1 MFNTIKNDFN
11 KEFPKAWI
19 FLKLIIS
26 ILVVIIIIIIL
37 NPIVVIDAWN
47 RWVVFSKFW
56 WVKKDVLWEW
66 IHLRIPLIESV
77 IQMNV
82 RTQKIVF
89 TNDPEKYP
97 DIQNVRARLDSASS
111 DLQDVFVD
119 TIITFSLSKEQ
130 VSKVYQEVWL
140 DYESKKV
147 IPLII
152 NSIKTH
158 TAKYKVSE
166 ILTNREKI
174 KTAVEEELSKEFSKQ
189 WIILEWVSLADFN
202 FNSEFK
208 KSIEEKQIAEQK
220 MEKEK
225 YELER
230 IAIQA
235 QQKVKEAEADAEARI
250 KKAEW
255 EKKAKVLEWEWIEEY
270 NKLIKLELSD
280 WVLNYKKLENELNAI
295 EKRDWKYPNYYMW
308 WDSQAIPLINIW
320 NNQ

>member
-1 MFNTIKNDFN
+1 MFKEIK
-11 KEFPKAWI
+11 KELPKIWLS
-19 FLKLIIS
+19 FKLLIGLFVL
-26 ILVVIIIIIIL
+26 ILWIIIL

-56 WVKKDVLWEW
+56 WVKSEALWEW
-66 IHLRIPLIESV
+66 IHLRIPLVESI
-77 IQMNV
+77 IQMDV
-82 RTQKIVF
+82 RTQKILF
-89 TNDPEKYP
+89 TNNPEKYP
-97 DIQNVRARLDSASS
+97 DIKNVRARLDSASS
-111 DLQDVFVD
+111 DLQDVYVD
-119 TIITFSLSKEQ
+119 TIVTFSLSKDQ
-130 VSKVYQEVWL
+130 VSRVYQDVWL
-140 DYESKKV
+140 DYQSKKV

-174 KTAVEEELSKEFSKQ
+174 KTAVEAELSAEFAKQ
-189 WIILEWVSLADFN
+189 WILLEWVSLSDFN
-202 FNSEFK
+202 FNAEFK

-250 KKAEW
+250 KRAEW
-255 EKKAKVLEWEWIEEY
+255 EKKAKVLEWEWIKEY
-270 NKLIKLELSD
+270 NTLIKLELSAD
-280 WVLNYKKLENELNAI
+280 VLDYKKLENELKAI
-295 EKRDWKYPNYYMW
+295 EKWTWGYPTYYMW
-308 WDSQAIPLINIW
+308 WEWWAIPLINIW
-320 NNQ
+320 NK

>member
-1 MFNTIKNDFN
+1 MLNTIKNDFN

-19 FLKLIIS
+19 FLKIIIS
-26 ILVVIIIIIIL
+26 LVIIIVIIVIL

-56 WVKKDVLWEW
+56 WVKQNVLWEW
-66 IHLRIPLIESV
+66 IHLRIPLIESI

-82 RTQKIVF
+82 RTQKILF
-89 TNDPEKYP
+89 TNNPEKYP
-97 DIQNVRARLDSASS
+97 DIKNVRARLDSASS
-111 DLQDVFVD
+111 DLQDVYVD
-119 TIITFSLSKEQ
+119 TIVTFSLSKDQ
-130 VSKVYQEVWL
+130 VSRVYQDVWL

-220 MEKEK
+220 IEKEK

-270 NKLIKLELSD
+270 NKLIKLELSE
-280 WVLNYKKLENELNAI
+280 WVLNYKKLENELKAI
-295 EKRDWKYPNYYMW
+295 EKWKWDYPTYYMW
-308 WDSQAIPLINIW
+308 WEWWAIPLINIW
-320 NNQ
+320 NN